1 MVIKQQTV
9 DIFSLPTVGV
19 TKLRQ
24 SYNTMKVN
32 VQFITQGTIHMLPL
46 LTKELGF
53 SSFISTWNLKTSSKE
68 FIGESVAAI
77 LRNLI
82 KIYI

>member
-9 DIFSLPTVGV
+9 DIFSLPTDGV

-24 SYNTMKVN
+24 SYNTMKVH

-46 LTKELGF
+46 LTKIGF
-53 SSFISTWNLKTSSKE
+53 FFIYIYKNLKTSSKE